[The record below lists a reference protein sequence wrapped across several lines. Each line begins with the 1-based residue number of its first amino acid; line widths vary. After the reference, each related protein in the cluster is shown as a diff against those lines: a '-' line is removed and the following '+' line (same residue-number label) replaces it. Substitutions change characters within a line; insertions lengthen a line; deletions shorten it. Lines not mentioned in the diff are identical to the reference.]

1 MTTIVV
7 EVDDSKVDELLKLL
21 NDFGA
26 QIDVVDPV
34 IIQWSTDKELE
45 AWTIKMEG
53 EAYEDDLHCWSRT
66 W

>member
-7 EVDDSKVDELLKLL
+7 EVDDSKVDELIKLL

-34 IIQWSTDKELE
+34 IIQWSTGEELE

-53 EAYEDDLHCWSRT
+53 EAYEDDLHC
-66 W
+66 